1 MKTFPLASMSAV
13 IRWFTVALMVLPI
26 TFVSL
31 AALGKPPGAWPAV
44 LVVVIYAWIWF
55 GFRPT
60 QFIVH
65 ADALEV
71 VWPLKRRVLP
81 RADITGVRLIDRRDL
96 RSEIGWGLRV
106 GAGGLWGA
114 FGSLWTQRR
123 GVVKIYISRTDGFV
137 WIDRGSEQPWLITP
151 ERPEEFVR
159 ALSG

>member
-1 MKTFPLASMSAV
+1 MKTFPLAPMSPV
-13 IRWFTVALMVLPI
+13 IRWFTLALMALPVTFVALAV
-26 TFVSL
+26 
-31 AALGKPPGAWPAV
+31 LGKPPGPLPAV

-60 QFIVH
+60 QFIVR

-81 RADITGVRLIDRRDL
+81 RADITGVRLINRKDL

-123 GVVKIYISRTDGFV
+123 GVVQMYISRTDGFV
-137 WIDRGSEQPWLITP
+137 WIDRGRDRPWLITP

-159 ALSG
+159 ALSA